1 MLINYSHVDIQHDD
15 AVILNDVNLTVNE
28 GDYVF
33 ITGRVGSGKST
44 LLSTLFGELRPTSG
58 QAVVLDYDMLKI
70 KTKQLSLLRKQ
81 LGMVFQSFQLLT
93 DRTVSKNLEFV
104 LRATGWKNKS
114 DIQTRIQ
121 EVLSQVESLDK
132 LYKFPYELS
141 GGEQQRVAVAR
152 ALLNKPKLILADEPT
167 GNLDIESSTNLVNLL
182 NEIRQEGT
190 AIVMTTHNM
199 HLLSMVPDATVY
211 TCADRHLTPSAVMSN
226 EASSLPE

>member
-1 MLINYSHVDIQHDD
+1 MLINYNHVDIKHDD

-104 LRATGWKNKS
+104 LRATGWKNKA
-114 DIQTRIQ
+114 DIQARIQ
-121 EVLSQVESLDK
+121 DVLSQVEALDK
-132 LYKFPYELS
+132 LDKFPYELS

-167 GNLDIESSTNLVNLL
+167 GNLDLESSTNLVNLL
-182 NEIRQEGT
+182 NQIRQEGT

-199 HLLSMVPDATVY
+199 QLLSMVPDATVY
-211 TCADRHLTPSAVMSN
+211 TCADKHLTPSGNQDN
-226 EASSLPE
+226 EAETLPE